1 MAEADLVVIGCGPAG
16 MSAAIQASSLG
27 LSVILL
33 DEQDSAGGQIYR
45 AVEEGGEAKAKVLG
59 KDYVIGARLAE
70 DLQDGKIQ
78 RIKRSIVWYMADD
91 GTVSYKKDGCSS
103 IAKGRRV
110 LIATGA
116 LERSM
121 PIPGW
126 TLPGVMTAGA
136 AQILLKQSGLVFSD
150 AVIAGSGPLL
160 YLVAAQMCRAGKP
173 PKALVETQTAADF
186 MASQRFVVGA
196 IRGWKY
202 LAKGL
207 GLLLELQRAKV
218 KRYKSASKLHIDGKN
233 YATALNFI
241 AGGREHQV
249 ACSTILLHHGVIP
262 NTQASRALGIEHRWN
277 HRQRSFDPVKN
288 EWGQTSK
295 ESYFI
300 AGDGGGIG
308 GAQAAECSGSL
319 ASIQVAFQLGRIS
332 RVERDSRA
340 KQKKARLNRE
350 LAARPF
356 IDRAYPPFRE
366 ALSPANETVICRC
379 EEVTAGDI
387 RGYAE
392 IGCLGPNQT
401 KAFGRCGMGPC
412 QGRYC
417 GLSVTELLAEA
428 NQTDHD
434 VVGYYRIRA
443 PLKPVSLGEL
453 AALTDT
459 KKDSVS

>member
-1 MAEADLVVIGCGPAG
+1 MADADLIVIGCGPAG
-16 MSAAIQASSLG
+16 MAAAIQASSLG

-45 AVEEGGEAKAKVLG
+45 AVEESGEAKAKVLG
-59 KDYVIGARLAE
+59 KDYVIGARLTE
-70 DLQDGKIQ
+70 GLQDGKIQ
-78 RIKRSIVWYMADD
+78 RIKGSVVWHMGDD
-91 GTVSYKKDGCSS
+91 GTVSYKKDGNSLV
-103 IAKGRRV
+103 ARGGRV

-136 AQILLKQSGLVFSD
+136 AQILLKQSGLVFKD

-160 YLVAAQMCRAGKP
+160 YLVAAQMCRAGTP
-173 PKALVETQTAADF
+173 PKALVETQSAADF
-186 MASQRFVVGA
+186 MASQRFVFGA

-218 KRYKSASKLHIDGKN
+218 KRCKSATRLHIDGKDH
-233 YATALNFI
+233 ATALSFV

-249 ACSTILLHHGVIP
+249 ACSTVLLHHGVVP
-262 NTQASRALGIEHRWN
+262 NTQASRSLGIEHRWN
-277 HRQRSFDPVKN
+277 HLQRSFDPVKD

-295 ESYFI
+295 EVYFI

-332 RVERDSRA
+332 RAERDSRA
-340 KQKKARLNRE
+340 KQKKARLDRE

-356 IDRAYPPFRE
+356 IDRAYPPFRQ
-366 ALSPANETVICRC
+366 ALSPADETIICRC

-387 RGYAE
+387 RRYAQ

-434 VVGYYRIRA
+434 AVGYYRIRA
-443 PLKPVSLGEL
+443 PLKPISLGEL
-453 AALTDT
+453 ASLTET
-459 KKDSVS
+459 KKDSAS